1 MTYPRQAPIYPW
13 MRPAWWLGRVRPGL
27 GAATAADTRR
37 LRELPALIG
46 AVLLPALAIGLPVLL
61 AIGHATTLP
70 RTAPPPT
77 PDPTLLIVYD
87 VFTESLPFV
96 LAASLVGL
104 MAPAAGVL
112 LVMVYGITNIGV
124 TVWSG
129 ELAPVLPATIGRLT
143 TYLVLWLLVVEIP
156 LLGRAVFEWWS
167 SRDESPGAKRGAAL
181 IASAACVGVLSYSW
195 ALAAPLLMVGVYL
208 SSGRT
213 PPSLPTQILERH
225 DAVFALLI
233 GIATLGVFGVRY
245 LGRSAHVARM
255 ADEPGD
261 PSGGAPSRVLY
272 LVSLGLVMLLLSS
285 VLREPTD
292 VVILLA
298 GLLLARPIGGAF
310 LRVTRLAPRL
320 ARVAWPIRLIAG
332 FGVALAFAWYFVA
345 IVGASRITPFFTSV
359 VTITICLVIIEF
371 FRAADDVTGPAAP
384 RERSG
389 TVASIILLFWLMAP
403 AVAWADNRDG
413 DTDTNLDALAKAA
426 AGSAAG
432 GAAFRDALRKKYPPK
447 ELPEYS
453 GPQGQDTPKG
463 PPPLKDFDQKPP
475 NWYDKYLPDGFS
487 DFFG

>member
-1 MTYPRQAPIYPW
+1 MTYPMQAPIYPW
-13 MRPAWWLGRVRPGL
+13 MRPASWSGRVRPGL
-27 GAATAADTRR
+27 RAATAADNRR
-37 LRELPALIG
+37 LRELPAIIG
-46 AVLLPALAIGLPVLL
+46 TVLLPALAVGLPVLL

-112 LVMVYGITNIGV
+112 LVIVYGITNIGV

-129 ELAPVLPATIGRLT
+129 ELTPVLPATIGRVT
-143 TYLVLWLLVVEIP
+143 TCLVLWLLVVEIP
-156 LLGRAVFEWWS
+156 LLGRGVFEWWS

-181 IASAACVGVLSYSW
+181 IASALSVGVLSYSW
-195 ALAAPLLMVGVYL
+195 ALAAPLLMVGAYL
-208 SSGRT
+208 SSGRV
-213 PPSLPTQILERH
+213 PPSLPTQVLERH
-225 DAVFALLI
+225 DAALALSI
-233 GIATLGVFGVRY
+233 GMATLAVFGLRY
-245 LGRSAHVARM
+245 LGRSAHVAR
-255 ADEPGD
+255 ANDEPAD
-261 PSGGAPSRVLY
+261 TSGGAPSRVLY

-298 GLLLARPIGGAF
+298 GLLLARPIGGAL

-359 VTITICLVIIEF
+359 VTITICLVIIEV
-371 FRAADDVTGPAAP
+371 FRAADDVTAAPAAP

-389 TVASIILLFWLMAP
+389 TVASLVLLF
-403 AVAWADNRDG
+403 
-413 DTDTNLDALAKAA
+413 
-426 AGSAAG
+426 
-432 GAAFRDALRKKYPPK
+432 
-447 ELPEYS
+447 
-453 GPQGQDTPKG
+453 
-463 PPPLKDFDQKPP
+463 
-475 NWYDKYLPDGFS
+475 
-487 DFFG
+487 

>member
-1 MTYPRQAPIYPW
+1 
-13 MRPAWWLGRVRPGL
+13 LRPGL
-27 GAATAADTRR
+27 RSATAADARR
-37 LRELPALIG
+37 LRELPAIIG
-46 AVLLPALAIGLPVLL
+46 AVLLPALAVGLPVLL

-77 PDPTLLIVYD
+77 PDPTLLIIYD

-112 LVMVYGITNIGV
+112 LVLVYGITNIGV
-124 TVWSG
+124 TFWSA
-129 ELAPVLPATIGRLT
+129 ELAPVLPATIGRVT

-167 SRDESPGAKRGAAL
+167 SRDQSPGAKRGAAL
-181 IASAACVGVLSYSW
+181 IASALSVGVLSYSW

-225 DAVFALLI
+225 DAALALLI
-233 GIATLGVFGVRY
+233 GIATLALFGLRY
-245 LGRSAHVARM
+245 LGRSAHVSRTN
-255 ADEPGD
+255 DEPTD
-261 PSGGAPSRVLY
+261 ASGGAPSRVLY

-285 VLREPTD
+285 VLRKPTD
-292 VVILLA
+292 VLILLA
-298 GLLLARPIGGAF
+298 GLLLARPIGGAL

-359 VTITICLVIIEF
+359 VTITICLVIIEV
-371 FRAADDVTGPAAP
+371 FRAADEVTAGPP

-389 TVASIILLFWLMAP
+389 TVASLVLLFWLMAP
-403 AVAWADNRDG
+403 AVAMADNRDG

-432 GAAFRDALRKKYPPK
+432 AAAFREALRKKYPPRA
-447 ELPEYS
+447 LPEYS

>member
-1 MTYPRQAPIYPW
+1 
-13 MRPAWWLGRVRPGL
+13 V
-27 GAATAADTRR
+27 
-37 LRELPALIG
+37 
-46 AVLLPALAIGLPVLL
+46 GLPVLL

-112 LVMVYGITNIGV
+112 LVIVYGITNIGV
-124 TVWSG
+124 TMWSG
-129 ELAPVLPATIGRLT
+129 ELAPVLPATIGRVT
-143 TYLVLWLLVVEIP
+143 TCLVLWLLVVEIP

-181 IASAACVGVLSYSW
+181 IASALSVGVLSYSW

-225 DAVFALLI
+225 DTALAVLI
-233 GIATLGVFGVRY
+233 GIAALAIFGLRY
-245 LGRSAHVARM
+245 LGRSAHVARLD
-255 ADEPGD
+255 DEPAA
-261 PSGGAPSRVLY
+261 SGAPSRVLY
-272 LVSLGLVMLLLSS
+272 LVSLGLVLLLLSS

-298 GLLLARPIGGAF
+298 GLLLARPIGGAV

-359 VTITICLVIIEF
+359 VTITICLVIIEV
-371 FRAADDVTGPAAP
+371 FRAADDVTAAPPP

-389 TVASIILLFWLMAP
+389 RVASLILLFWLMAP
-403 AVAWADNRDG
+403 AVAMADNRDG

-432 GAAFRDALRKKYPPK
+432 AAAFRDALRKKYPPK

-453 GPQGQDTPKG
+453 GPQGQDVPKG

-475 NWYDKYLPDGFS
+475 KWYDKYLPDGFS